1 MARYDILVV
10 GSGLFGSIVAHEA
23 MRRGRSVLVL
33 ERRGHIGGNCY
44 TEKVDGIN
52 VHAYGAHIFR
62 TSDEAIWKYMEQF
75 CEFNNFV
82 NSPIANFNG
91 ELYNMPFNMN
101 TFYGLW
107 KTATPDEA
115 RAKIEEQRVPCDKP
129 ANLEEHILSL
139 AGCDIYE
146 KLVKGYTEKQ
156 WGKPC
161 SKLPPS
167 IMRRIPLRFVYDN
180 NYFNDPFQGIPKGGY
195 TRIIEKMIAG
205 ADVRVAVDYLEDKA
219 AFDAMADL
227 VVYTGAID
235 SYFGYC
241 FGELEY
247 RSLRFEHERLSC
259 ETYQGV
265 AVMNFTDRKTP
276 YTRIIEHK
284 HFEFGAQPT
293 TVVSREYPQDW
304 HQGIEPY
311 YPMEDEKNRMRYARY
326 ANLAEREVKVRFGG
340 RLGEYRYYDMQDTV
354 RSALAKCKEWL

>member
-115 RAKIEEQRVPCDKP
+115 RAKIEE
-129 ANLEEHILSL
+129 
-139 AGCDIYE
+139 
-146 KLVKGYTEKQ
+146 
-156 WGKPC
+156 
-161 SKLPPS
+161 
-167 IMRRIPLRFVYDN
+167 
-180 NYFNDPFQGIPKGGY
+180 
-195 TRIIEKMIAG
+195 
-205 ADVRVAVDYLEDKA
+205 
-219 AFDAMADL
+219 
-227 VVYTGAID
+227 
-235 SYFGYC
+235 
-241 FGELEY
+241 
-247 RSLRFEHERLSC
+247 
-259 ETYQGV
+259 
-265 AVMNFTDRKTP
+265 
-276 YTRIIEHK
+276 
-284 HFEFGAQPT
+284 
-293 TVVSREYPQDW
+293 
-304 HQGIEPY
+304 
-311 YPMEDEKNRMRYARY
+311 
-326 ANLAEREVKVRFGG
+326 
-340 RLGEYRYYDMQDTV
+340 
-354 RSALAKCKEWL
+354 